1 MPDWARLLK
10 EPQYELGSSHPSC
23 SRGSRRHAGYG
34 GVVMTI
40 NPRRAW
46 AALRRQGP
54 FPDWTVFAPVVRR
67 ILALLICTTLAF
79 VVAFLASRAFGQDR
93 GTWFKAL
100 RSPATGQSCCDLAD
114 CKRTEADWK
123 GEGWVAHY
131 PDGEPVQ
138 VPNAI
143 ILDKPSID
151 GFAYLC
157 ASKSKRLYC
166 FIKPDF
172 GS

>member
-1 MPDWARLLK
+1 MRLIL
-10 EPQYELGSSHPSC
+10 
-23 SRGSRRHAGYG
+23 
-34 GVVMTI
+34 
-40 NPRRAW
+40 
-46 AALRRQGP
+46 AALAVMLVSG
-54 FPDWTVFAPVVRR
+54 VGA
-67 ILALLICTTLAF
+67 
-79 VVAFLASRAFGQDR
+79 QDR
-93 GTWFKAL
+93 GAWFKSL

-151 GFAYLC
+151 GEAYLC
-157 ASKSKRLYC
+157 SHPQSKKLFC
-166 FIKPDF
+166 FIRPDI